1 MYKFFERIQLLI
13 QIFISQILSDIPK
26 LGSWQSERERDI
38 DSEKLWT
45 KMGKVKQRGKMGEK
59 GDSGGG
65 IVGKSEGGWVLCKDG
80 KYRVDP
86 KWVGGS
92 QCVQPSLD
100 ILPTPVIAVAKTDI
114 LDVKAASAL
123 TKVKNVK
130 SKVKKVSSG
139 SSKVCEK
146 EAISRSSQ
154 VGGLARTR
162 AKMENDGYGLFPV
175 DFNTEYRTSGDST
188 FQAATEKLQQL
199 DNNTFKL
206 HKTKTYEFLRPDSVV
221 VTWEALQL
229 AKTRSSS
236 SSQGD
241 SKTPIQVSLKD
252 GKTGSILPDAPVPQ
266 YNSKMSK
273 ARKEELKC
281 QKVAFN
287 DKATYLKSWPE
298 KQPRTGKSK
307 CGFWGRRGSKRE
319 KAKQEVASKKEVK
332 SAKRE
337 VWWEEGWRK
346 RKEEKVR
353 LAEEEKAR
361 ERKMHLRLVS
371 PLDLDAQVLMM
382 ILMIVMDMTM
392 MMMITILK

>member
-1 MYKFFERIQLLI
+1 
-13 QIFISQILSDIPK
+13 
-26 LGSWQSERERDI
+26 
-38 DSEKLWT
+38 
-45 KMGKVKQRGKMGEK
+45 MGEK

-65 IVGKSEGGWVLCKDG
+65 IVGKSEGGWVLCNDG

-92 QCVQPSLD
+92 QCLKPSLD

-114 LDVKAASAL
+114 VDAKAPPASP
-123 TKVKNVK
+123 KVKKVK
-130 SKVKKVSSG
+130 SKVTKVSSG
-139 SSKVCEK
+139 SSKVYEK
-146 EAISRSSQ
+146 EAISRSGQ

-175 DFNTEYRTSGDST
+175 DFNTEYRTSGDPT
-188 FQAATEKLQQL
+188 FKTATEKLQQL

-206 HKTKTYEFLRPDSVV
+206 HKTKAYQFLDQDYKE

-252 GKTGSILPDAPVPQ
+252 GKMGSILPDAPVPQ

-307 CGFWGRRGSKRE
+307 CGFWGRRRSKRE
-319 KAKQEVASKKEVK
+319 KAKQEVKEMASKKEMK
-332 SAKRE
+332 SAKKE
-337 VWWEEGWRK
+337 VCWEEGWRK
-346 RKEEKVR
+346 RKVEKVR
-353 LAEEEKAR
+353 LAEEELAR
-361 ERKMHLRLVS
+361 EREMHLVLVS
-371 PLDLDAQVLMM
+371 PLDLDAQVC
-382 ILMIVMDMTM
+382 TM
-392 MMMITILK
+392 MMMMMMMMVMKTFLIMMMMVMMKKMVLIIL

>member
-26 LGSWQSERERDI
+26 LGSWQSEGERDI

-65 IVGKSEGGWVLCKDG
+65 IVGKSEGGWVLGKDG

-114 LDVKAASAL
+114 VDAKAAPASP
-123 TKVKNVK
+123 KVKKVK
-130 SKVKKVSSG
+130 SKVTKVSSG
-139 SSKVCEK
+139 SSKVYEK
-146 EAISRSSQ
+146 EAISRSGQ

-206 HKTKTYEFLRPDSVV
+206 HKTKAYQFLDQDYKE

-252 GKTGSILPDAPVPQ
+252 GKMGSILPDAPVPQ

-273 ARKEELKC
+273 ARKEELKS
-281 QKVAFN
+281 QKDAFN
-287 DKATYLKSWPE
+287 DKTTYLKSWPE
-298 KQPRTGKSK
+298 KQSRTGKSK
-307 CGFWGRRGSKRE
+307 CGFWGRRR
-319 KAKQEVASKKEVK
+319 SKKEKANEEVKEMASNK
-332 SAKRE
+332 SAKIEKE
-337 VWWEEGWRK
+337 VCWEERWRK

-361 ERKMHLRLVS
+361 EREKHLFLVC
-371 PLDLDAQVLMM
+371 PLNLDAQVR
-382 ILMIVMDMTM
+382 TM
-392 MMMITILK
+392 RC

>member
-1 MYKFFERIQLLI
+1 M
-13 QIFISQILSDIPK
+13 
-26 LGSWQSERERDI
+26 
-38 DSEKLWT
+38 
-45 KMGKVKQRGKMGEK
+45 
-59 GDSGGG
+59 
-65 IVGKSEGGWVLCKDG
+65 CKDG

-114 LDVKAASAL
+114 LDIKAAPAL

-146 EAISRSSQ
+146 EAISRASQ

-162 AKMENDGYGLFPV
+162 AKMENDGDGRFPV
-175 DFNTEYRTSGDST
+175 DFNTEYRTSGDPT
-188 FQAATEKLQQL
+188 YQAATEKLQQL
-199 DNNTFKL
+199 DNKNTFKL

-273 ARKEELKC
+273 ARKEELKS
-281 QKVAFN
+281 QKDAFN
-287 DKATYLKSWPE
+287 DRITYLKSWPE

-307 CGFWGRRGSKRE
+307 CGFWGRRRSKRE
-319 KAKQEVASKKEVK
+319 KAKQEVKEMASKKEMM
-332 SAKRE
+332 SAKKE
-337 VWWEEGWRK
+337 VCWEEGWRK
-346 RKEEKVR
+346 RKVEKVR
-353 LAEEEKAR
+353 LAEEELAR
-361 ERKMHLRLVS
+361 EREMHLVLVS
-371 PLDLDAQVLMM
+371 PLDLDAQVC
-382 ILMIVMDMTM
+382 TM
-392 MMMITILK
+392 MMMMMMMMTTFLIMMMMVMMKKMVLIIL

>member
-1 MYKFFERIQLLI
+1 
-13 QIFISQILSDIPK
+13 
-26 LGSWQSERERDI
+26 
-38 DSEKLWT
+38 
-45 KMGKVKQRGKMGEK
+45 MGKVKQRGKMGEK

-86 KWVGGS
+86 KWVGES

-273 ARKEELKC
+273 ARKEELKS
-281 QKVAFN
+281 QKDAFN
-287 DKATYLKSWPE
+287 DKTTYLKSWPE
-298 KQPRTGKSK
+298 KQSRTGKSK
-307 CGFWGRRGSKRE
+307 CGFWGRRRSKKE
-319 KAKQEVASKKEVK
+319 KAKEEVKEMASNK
-332 SAKRE
+332 SAKIEKE
-337 VWWEEGWRK
+337 VCWEERWRK

-361 ERKMHLRLVS
+361 EREKHLFLVC
-371 PLDLDAQVLMM
+371 PLNLDAQVR
-382 ILMIVMDMTM
+382 TM
-392 MMMITILK
+392 RC

>member
-1 MYKFFERIQLLI
+1 
-13 QIFISQILSDIPK
+13 
-26 LGSWQSERERDI
+26 
-38 DSEKLWT
+38 
-45 KMGKVKQRGKMGEK
+45 MGKVKQRGKMGEK

-114 LDVKAASAL
+114 FDVKAAPASP
-123 TKVKNVK
+123 KVKKVK
-130 SKVKKVSSG
+130 SKVTKVSSG
-139 SSKVCEK
+139 SSKVYEK
-146 EAISRSSQ
+146 QVRQ

-175 DFNTEYRTSGDST
+175 DFNTEYRTSGDPT
-188 FQAATEKLQQL
+188 FKAATENLEPGK
-199 DNNTFKL
+199 NKKMFKL
-206 HKTKTYEFLRPDSVV
+206 HKTKTYEFLGPDYKV

-319 KAKQEVASKKEVK
+319 KAKQEVKEVASKKEVK

-392 MMMITILK
+392 MMMITIIK